1 MGRRSDYRDYGYTR
15 AVWNGLYNLINN
27 EIGLAAL
34 LGNLW
39 AESGIVPYRCE
50 NDNNST
56 NFFNRS
62 RIYTNSVDNG
72 TVTREQ
78 FINSGLDGDTVH
90 KGYGLA
96 QWTYY
101 TRKTGYY
108 DAWKSGGYS
117 SIGSIE
123 LALYYLSYELET
135 SFSSTLEVLRNATV
149 MRTASSYVLKNFEIM
164 ADTLGMDYNKL
175 VLSKQVHE
183 DVIHTVT
190 EDDFGNGIV
199 LENKFDSVD
208 ALITD
213 KKGIPMVTLFA
224 DCVPLFFLDKKLGVA
239 ALAHSGWKGTVKR
252 IGQKTIE
259 KMKRDEKVKCN
270 LTAAN

>member
-1 MGRRSDYRDYGYTR
+1 MFK
-15 AVWNGLYNLINN
+15 L
-27 EIGLAAL
+27 
-34 LGNLW
+34 
-39 AESGIVPYRCE
+39 
-50 NDNNST
+50 
-56 NFFNRS
+56 NRK
-62 RIYTNSVDNG
+62 NSVSYYTITSFEETG
-72 TVTREQ
+72 LVKHGFSTREGGV
-78 FINSGLDGDTVH
+78 SDGC
-90 KGYGLA
+90 
-96 QWTYY
+96 
-101 TRKTGYY
+101 
-108 DAWKSGGYS
+108 YS
-117 SIGSIE
+117 SMNFRFHCDDTRE
-123 LALYYLSYELET
+123 
-135 SFSSTLEVLRNATV
+135 N
-149 MRTASSYVLKNFEIM
+149 VLKNFEIM

-199 LENKFDSVD
+199 RENKFESVD

-259 KMKRDEKVKCN
+259 KMKRDYGSCAEDI
-270 LTAAN
+270 LTAIGPSIQECHFEVGDEVAEIFIKEFGEDTAVKYGEKYHVNMQKAIEKQFIESGILKENIDNCGICTYCNSDLLFSHRKTNGKRGNLGAFIELI

>member
-1 MGRRSDYRDYGYTR
+1 MNFRFHCDDT
-15 AVWNGLYNLINN
+15 
-27 EIGLAAL
+27 
-34 LGNLW
+34 
-39 AESGIVPYRCE
+39 CE
-50 NDNNST
+50 N
-56 NFFNRS
+56 
-62 RIYTNSVDNG
+62 
-72 TVTREQ
+72 
-78 FINSGLDGDTVH
+78 
-90 KGYGLA
+90 
-96 QWTYY
+96 
-101 TRKTGYY
+101 
-108 DAWKSGGYS
+108 
-117 SIGSIE
+117 
-123 LALYYLSYELET
+123 
-135 SFSSTLEVLRNATV
+135 
-149 MRTASSYVLKNFEIM
+149 VLKNFEIM

-252 IGQKTIE
+252 IGQKTSE
-259 KMKRDEKVKCN
+259 KMKRDYGSRAEDIFNRYRSVKYRN
-270 LTAAN
+270 VIFEVGDEVAEIFIRNSVRYRSEIR